1 MADLSYTVTNN
12 TVRSRSDWAAIW
24 AGVFTFVAIWSV
36 FEMLGIAI
44 LGGSSTS
51 SPTGFNAGVAIWT
64 IVLTLIV
71 MYIAGRET
79 TRLTVLAD
87 RGDRL
92 VHGIVMFGLSVVA
105 VMVIAALGS
114 GAMGSSLNG
123 YLVNLSP
130 AMRWTA
136 FASLLLGWLGA
147 MTGAVSGG
155 QYRAKPADNVR
166 DIRSAA

>member
-1 MADLSYTVTNN
+1 
-12 TVRSRSDWAAIW
+12 
-24 AGVFTFVAIWSV
+24 
-36 FEMLGIAI
+36 
-44 LGGSSTS
+44 
-51 SPTGFNAGVAIWT
+51 
-64 IVLTLIV
+64 

-79 TRLTVLAD
+79 TRLAALAD

-105 VMVIAALGS
+105 LMVIAALGS
-114 GAMGSSLNG
+114 GAMGGSLNA
-123 YLVNLSP
+123 YLLNLSP

-147 MTGAVSGG
+147 MSGAVSGG
-155 QYRAKPADNVR
+155 ERKVKPAENVR